1 MANNGVF
8 YFAREKRDPKGHKI
22 WRGEKKDQQGNMY
35 ANQQLSL
42 PSLFLGLGAEM
53 CVRPYKV

>member
-1 MANNGVF
+1 M
-8 YFAREKRDPKGHKI
+8 E
-22 WRGEKKDQQGNMY
+22 RGKKDQQGNMY